1 MLTIRV
7 AQNCSVRRT
16 GDAQFR
22 RGIIRQQQELR
33 ELDAVATI
41 ISNGVSPLKT
51 SHWGHTTTRKS
62 RVFKRDVHVSTVVA
76 RSDHDATLVVTVSIA
91 GNAAVLFCRD
101 QNWRRGVRQ
110 PNTLRLRAAV
120 ATVVHKGV
128 LTVIVVTSRS
138 LFIVG
143 IHATGHRRPAVGNI
157 GVTVVRTGSRTVL
170 GGTVVSSTIDGG
182 TQNSSYW

>member
-7 AQNCSVRRT
+7 AQNCSIRRT

-76 RSDHDATLVVTVSIA
+76 RSNHDATLVVTVSIA

-110 PNTLRLRAAV
+110 PNTL
-120 ATVVHKGV
+120 HKRIGIPAIITEDI
-128 LTVIVVTSRS
+128 LTVIVVTAEG
-138 LFIVG
+138 F
-143 IHATGHRRPAVGNI
+143 
-157 GVTVVRTGSRTVL
+157 
-170 GGTVVSSTIDGG
+170 
-182 TQNSSYW
+182 